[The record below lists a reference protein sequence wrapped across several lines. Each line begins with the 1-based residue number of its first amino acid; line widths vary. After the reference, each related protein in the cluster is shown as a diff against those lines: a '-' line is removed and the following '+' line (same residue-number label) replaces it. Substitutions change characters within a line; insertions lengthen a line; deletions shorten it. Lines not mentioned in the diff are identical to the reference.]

1 MDSSEIDAEEKK
13 YITNI
18 TLIVL
23 VQVKKLIEVVQLKKS
38 LEELNIGISSKYLI
52 NTQLLIV
59 EW

>member
-18 TLIVL
+18 TLVVL

-59 EW
+59 ER